1 MDENTV
7 ETDDNVIN
15 VEVTLP
21 SVKEQLI
28 SAGIGIG
35 VTIGAYAVLAGGAVL
50 YTKAA
55 EKISAVKERRRL
67 KKIEAL
73 EGKLEQLEDEE

>member
-1 MDENTV
+1 MDETFENTND
-7 ETDDNVIN
+7 TIN

-50 YTKAA
+50 YTKTREVIS
-55 EKISAVKERRRL
+55 EKMYARRL

-73 EGKLEQLEDEE
+73 ESKLEKLDEE